1 MSFQPP
7 AYFPTNLSDSSY
19 QPPTVVDRKYFQQ
32 KVYHYL
38 SELRVFLQQAP
49 FEIQTNISEEMITQ
63 LAHILADGKVFMVVS
78 ELIDS
83 QRVEE
88 QILHKQLIDLRS
100 EQSANRSAL
109 RRRHREEISMNSS
122 RPHHLPVLR
131 REHEQETQ
139 RLAKNQ
145 SDALYN
151 LSLRILDSLD
161 GRVVEQQLALEQ
173 LGVPAFIRTT
183 NSQIIKI
190 QMKILDW
197 IVRLTHRSLPSS
209 SSNQSVTLYS

>member
-1 MSFQPP
+1 
-7 AYFPTNLSDSSY
+7 
-19 QPPTVVDRKYFQQ
+19 
-32 KVYHYL
+32 
-38 SELRVFLQQAP
+38 
-49 FEIQTNISEEMITQ
+49 MITQ